1 MKFTRFR
8 KHFSQNVTTLFLFR
22 DEKKETSGLKIKKQ
36 KINFWESG
44 VCVLWAGLGAR
55 GCSHWFTL

>member
-1 MKFTRFR
+1 MRMKFTHFR
-8 KHFSQNVTTLFLFR
+8 KHFSQNVTTLLLFR
-22 DEKKETSGLKIKKQ
+22 DEKWKHQELKIK

-44 VCVLWAGLGAR
+44 LFALWGTYPPW